1 MSELDAVDTLERLDD
16 ETVLQFLA
24 DHPDFF
30 MRHPGAATGLNLA
43 HDSGAA
49 VSLVERQVATLREGN
64 RRMRSQVD
72 DMISAARHNQTLSE
86 GVHALAQALLASDSA
101 TEMAAATETTLLRV
115 ASADRVAIVLSHDA
129 ADASAPGDVLRHV
142 APSERAWDAFSAQRD
157 DDLIRCGLASEGQLT
172 FLFGD
177 ADAVGSSAIAP
188 LRTDRWLGVLAL
200 AAQDPTVFTRDQ
212 GHLFLQQV
220 ADLVGA
226 AFGRTVS

>member
-1 MSELDAVDTLERLDD
+1 MSDLDAVDTLERLDD

-30 MRHPGAATGLNLA
+30 MRHPAAATGLNLA

-101 TEMAAATETTLLRV
+101 AEMAAASETTLLRI
-115 ASADRVAIVLSHDA
+115 ANADRVAIVLATDT
-129 ADASAPGDVLRHV
+129 ADTLAPGAVLRRV
-142 APSERAWDAFSAQRD
+142 GRAERDWDAFSAQRD
-157 DDLIRCGLASEGQLT
+157 DGLIRCGLASDAQLA
-172 FLFGD
+172 FLFD
-177 ADAVGSSAIAP
+177 DPSTVGSSAIAP
-188 LRTDRWLGVLAL
+188 LGTDRWFGVLAL
-200 AAQDPTVFTRDQ
+200 AAADPAVFTRDQ

-226 AFGRTVS
+226 AFGRSVS